1 MTESGKSHGETEAP
15 KNSDEEDIIAGS
27 EGCLKVHMERRDS
40 GWLQI
45 TPNLTKG
52 WGKGGTG
59 RHHWVSLLFAAWVL
73 TRRSEVPMCPRQ
85 KMCAAP

>member
-52 WGKGGTG
+52 WGKGGKDITG
-59 RHHWVSLLFAAWVL
+59 SLCCMGADKK
-73 TRRSEVPMCPRQ
+73 E
-85 KMCAAP
+85 